1 MKNLYVRRGELHSYI
16 FKKLAYFNKP
26 FFSVIN
32 MLQNRSLC
40 PWKAPK
46 KLLSGYDQQIAVAPV
61 NNLILCFVVPF

>member
-32 MLQNRSLC
+32 MLQIG
-40 PWKAPK
+40 
-46 KLLSGYDQQIAVAPV
+46 GYDQQIAVAPV